1 MAREDVLHL
10 DPFDAPIQGQGMAD
24 APQGNQW
31 ERPAKIDKP
40 EEALNYIVEKI
51 EQNDE
56 VHNAMVDLLAS
67 GTAIETLVNT
77 ASFAGFTEGMWTPDT
92 AEIIKIPLSM
102 YFIGMAME
110 NNIPAQLFNKDESE
124 REPVLNGRDASM
136 IMKERRPEFH
146 AMIKQSMEDEKDNT
160 PDVLENDIEQ
170 SKEIMGVNDTTGGFM
185 PRREV

>member
-10 DPFDAPIQGQGMAD
+10 DPFDAPIPGQGMAD

-77 ASFAGFTEGMWTPDT
+77 ASFAGLTEGMWTPDT
-92 AEIIKIPLSM
+92 AEIIKIPLS
-102 YFIGMAME
+102 IDV
-110 NNIPAQLFNKDESE
+110 PA
-124 REPVLNGRDASM
+124 
-136 IMKERRPEFH
+136 
-146 AMIKQSMEDEKDNT
+146 
-160 PDVLENDIEQ
+160 
-170 SKEIMGVNDTTGGFM
+170 
-185 PRREV
+185 